1 MLNLLM
7 SLLVSSM
14 IKRFFLALL
23 FIFSFSLSFAQ
34 FSGNNLLEFQY
45 GKLPS
50 DTVSAFPTLYDRA
63 VVDYRYKRFK
73 GGITLEQYYTPYGE
87 RNYFAL
93 QQVRL
98 EYRSKSL
105 QVNVGNFYETL
116 GRGILLRSY
125 QIQGAVLEDLSFRSR
140 HYFHRDILGANVK
153 FRSKNFSLK
162 VLYGKPLNNVF
173 PTNQSFNNRRPDNI
187 GALYLDYNLK
197 GQTLGGGLMHLGNEF
212 DNDLFGMI
220 NISGSPS
227 DVISYHAEFSTDLYR
242 FNMEG
247 NDQDSRYA
255 AYLNL
260 NLSYEKVGISAEYK
274 YYDNFLLGAGFNE
287 PPALVKEHIYR
298 VLNRSTHVMQ
308 PQNEQGYQVEAFFQI
323 GEESMLTLNNAIA
336 INNFGQQFIF
346 QEYFA
351 EYATVLNKKHDLK
364 LFLDYAE
371 DPFKSEQSRI
381 SLGAYAE
388 WKVKKQ
394 SGLKTE
400 LEFQTFKRGEETV
413 TNVAAYLGYSYKSKF
428 SAGIIGEFSNDSFI
442 IDTPN
447 KLWLGINGKYKLNN
461 KNTLILFAGQR
472 RGGPA
477 CNSGVC
483 YEVLDFE
490 GVELRLSSRF

>member
-1 MLNLLM
+1 MLLKNTLIN
-7 SLLVSSM
+7 
-14 IKRFFLALL
+14 IKVKRSFLALT
-23 FIFSFSLSFAQ
+23 FIFSCSFSFAQ
-34 FSGNNLLEFQY
+34 FSGNNLLEIQY

-50 DTVSAFPTLYDRA
+50 DTVNAFATLYDR
-63 VVDYRYKRFK
+63 VVADYRYKRFK

-87 RNYFAL
+87 RNYFSV
-93 QQVRL
+93 QQARL
-98 EYRSKSL
+98 EYRSKSW

-125 QIQGAVLEDLSFRSR
+125 QIQGAILEDLSFRSR
-140 HYFHRDILGANVK
+140 HYFHRDILGANVQFRNKK
-153 FRSKNFSLK
+153 FFVKA
-162 VLYGKPLNNVF
+162 LYGKPLNNVF
-173 PTNQSFNNRRPDNI
+173 PTNQSFDNRRPDNI

-197 GQTLGGGLMHLGNEF
+197 GQTLGGGLMHLSNEF
-212 DNDLFGMI
+212 DNDLFGMLTV
-220 NISGSPS
+220 SGSPS
-227 DVISYHAEFSTDLYR
+227 NVISYHAEFSTDIYR
-242 FNMEG
+242 FSTENNE
-247 NDQDSRYA
+247 QDSRYA

-260 NLSYEKVGISAEYK
+260 NLSYDKVGISAEYK
-274 YYDNFLLGAGFNE
+274 YYENFLLGAGFNE

-323 GEESMLTLNNAIA
+323 GDESMLTLNNALA
-336 INNFGQQFIF
+336 INNFGKRFVF

-351 EYATVLNKKHDLK
+351 EYATVLNKKHDLQ
-364 LFLDYAE
+364 LFIDYAE
-371 DPFKSEQSRI
+371 DPFKSEESRI

-394 SGLKTE
+394 SGVKTE
-400 LEFQTFKRGEETV
+400 LEFQTFQRDDERI
-413 TNVAAYLGYSYKSKF
+413 TNVATFFGYSYKSKF
-428 SAGIIGEFSNDSFI
+428 SAGVITEFSNDSFI
-442 IDTPN
+442 VDTNN
-447 KLWLGINGKYKLNN
+447 KLWVGFNGKYKLNN

-490 GVELRLSSRF
+490 GVEMRLTSRF